1 MHFCFFIL
9 EKNRCD
15 SNPCHHNGTCS
26 VADNPEGF
34 ECNCTGTLYE
44 GKTCDRSLILID
56 PIGTLIIG
64 GNLSSKNITFR
75 ARPDKKTE
83 YTFEGCRLA
92 SGTFNGKYFLGPCSF
107 NLTSDDTMRTLML
120 TGYVPGSYAL
130 KLLNSDIQPV
140 PFVISSDSTSDYFS
154 NQYFEGVQ
162 PSCCA
167 ANTRQM
173 CQNLPSVQL
182 TSSCSWNEINQTQLT
197 RGIVFIE
204 YDIFTIPLSLAGVQI
219 PVSGELSTMLPPT
232 DSTASCSGSQS
243 CPNLMPLN
251 QLSSITIDCYR
262 HMPTPA
268 DLSAFVQNQS
278 LTDYFLKS
286 VRRHIFPSWF
296 NINITNN
303 SEALLRLSST
313 NYLAQLVSSSTLLTE
328 RGCQSLVVENT
339 QGQYILLQHN
349 GPLNLTIQNEQS
361 IILQTPSQFDYYC
374 IAVHVCLGQ
383 SSPLHIGLPPS
394 AQDGIKSIDFISN
407 YINKGWKL
415 NFQSFFLRK
424 TLYSSYL
431 QEKIWNGF
439 VYAEDSSRAD
449 IHFNA
454 LVNMEA
460 SGKYSYGMTSIV
472 LDFNGFVR
480 YKYVTKPTEV

>member
-1 MHFCFFIL
+1 MIQHLHFWFIIL

-15 SNPCHHNGTCS
+15 SNTCRHNGTCS

-56 PIGTLIIG
+56 PVGTLTLRQPKI
-64 GNLSSKNITFR
+64 ITFR
-75 ARPDKKTE
+75 ARPDEKTT
-83 YTFEGCRLA
+83 YTFEGCTIA
-92 SGTFNGKYFLGPCSF
+92 SGSLIDGQFFLAPCSF
-107 NLTSDDTMRTLML
+107 SLTSDNTMRTLTL
-120 TGYVPGSYAL
+120 SGFVSGSYAL
-130 KLLNSDIQPV
+130 KLVDSDIEPV
-140 PFVISSDSTSDYFS
+140 PFVILSDSTSDYFS
-154 NQYFEGVQ
+154 NPVFEGVR
-162 PSCCA
+162 PSYCA

-173 CQNLPSVQL
+173 CQNLPSVL
-182 TSSCSWNEINQTQLT
+182 FISSCSWNEINQTQVT
-197 RGIVFIE
+197 KGIVFIE
-204 YDIFTIPLSLAGVQI
+204 YDIFTIPLSLAGVQL
-219 PVSGELSTMLPPT
+219 PATGELNTTLPPT
-232 DSTASCSGSQS
+232 DSTASCSEAQS
-243 CPNLMPLN
+243 CPDLKS
-251 QLSSITIDCYR
+251 LSFFTIDNYR

-268 DLSAFVQNQS
+268 DLSAFVKNQS
-278 LTDYFLKS
+278 LTDYFLRS
-286 VRRHIFPSWF
+286 VRPHIFPSWF
-296 NINITNN
+296 NINITSN

-361 IILQTPSQFDYYC
+361 FILKTPSQFDYYC
-374 IAVHVCLGQ
+374 IAVHVCSGQ
-383 SSPLHIGLPPS
+383 SSPLLIGLPPS

-407 YINKGWKL
+407 YINRGWKL
-415 NFQSFFLRK
+415 NFKSFFLRK

-449 IHFNA
+449 IHYDT

-460 SGKYSYGMTSIV
+460 SGKYSYNMTSID

-480 YKYVTKPTEV
+480 YKYATESTEV